1 MANRDDEDQEKRIGL
16 WVTGAVAGLATVVTL
31 FLSVWGWENG
41 RIEGSPNYG
50 AAASAASAVN
60 EQAASDAAHDHA
72 HDADAG
78 HDHAAMASDAAALAD
93 MPADASAAS
102 AESVAAEGAA
112 QVADAASVVV
122 ENGVVKFYFASGKS
136 ELAAGAQEALKD
148 VIDGVKAGKKAVIS
162 GYHDSTGNAAQNE
175 ELSKQRAFAVKD
187 ALVSWGVDEAQI
199 ELRKPA
205 DAQAGEGNDAE
216 ARRVEV
222 VLE

>member
-16 WVTGAVAGLATVVTL
+16 WIAGVVAGLATVVTL

-60 EQAASDAAHDHA
+60 DQAASDAVHDHA
-72 HDADAG
+72 HDAHAG
-78 HDHAAMASDAAALAD
+78 HDHAAMASDALALAD
-93 MPADASAAS
+93 APADASAALLG
-102 AESVAAEGAA
+102 EAAEGSD

-136 ELAAGAQEALKD
+136 ELAAGAQDALKD
-148 VIDGVKAGKKAVIS
+148 VIEGVQAGKKAVIS

>member
-1 MANRDDEDQEKRIGL
+1 MANRDDDDQEKRIGL
-16 WVTGAVAGLATVVTL
+16 WIAGVVAGLATVVTL

-50 AAASAASAVN
+50 AAASAASDVN

-72 HDADAG
+72 HDAHAG
-78 HDHAAMASDAAALAD
+78 HDHAEMASEAAASDALALAD
-93 MPADASAAS
+93 APADDSTASAAS
-102 AESVAAEGAA
+102 AAADEAA
-112 QVADAASVVV
+112 VVV

-199 ELRKPA
+199 ELRKPT
-205 DAQAGEGNDAE
+205 DAQAGEGNNAE

>member
-16 WVTGAVAGLATVVTL
+16 WIAGVAAGLVTVVTL

-50 AAASAASAVN
+50 AAVSAASDVG

-72 HDADAG
+72 HDAHAG
-78 HDHAAMASDAAALAD
+78 HDHAEMASEAAASDALALAD
-93 MPADASAAS
+93 APADDSIASAAS
-102 AESVAAEGAA
+102 AAADEAA
-112 QVADAASVVV
+112 VVV

-148 VIDGVKAGKKAVIS
+148 VIEGVKAGKKAVIS
-162 GYHDSTGNAAQNE
+162 GYHDSTGNQAQNE

-205 DAQAGEGNDAE
+205 DAQAGEGNNAE

>member
-16 WVTGAVAGLATVVTL
+16 WIAGVVAGLATVVTL

-50 AAASAASAVN
+50 AAASAASGVN
-60 EQAASDAAHDHA
+60 GQAASDAVHDYA
-72 HDADAG
+72 HDAHAG
-78 HDHAAMASDAAALAD
+78 HDHAAMASDALALAD
-93 MPADASAAS
+93 APADASAAS
-102 AESVAAEGAA
+102 LGEAAEGSD

-148 VIDGVKAGKKAVIS
+148 VIEGVQAGKKAVIS

-205 DAQAGEGNDAE
+205 DTQAGEGNDAE